1 MIVNA
6 RAYIIDA
13 PELECIFVRKVFA
26 CDDCRGTYRAAGVVR
41 RGQSREVRPYILGTA
56 MDGRGEPPCVC
67 DLDARRVRL
76 DAPGEHDH
84 GQDSDGDS
92 TPF

>member
-1 MIVNA
+1 MTA

-13 PELECIFVRKVFA
+13 RGAECVFA
-26 CDDCRGTYRAAGVVR
+26 RRVLACEDCRGVYRAAGVVR

-67 DLDARRVRL
+67 DLDTRRVRL
-76 DAPGEHDH
+76 DAPGEHDNGEDREGH
-84 GQDSDGDS
+84 RGEL
-92 TPF
+92 PF